1 MSRQKLE
8 SLGIDLPLL
17 PVTAVGSL
25 PKPNEVKEAR
35 KQNREGNLSDTE
47 LDDIARESTIEWIQ
61 KQEQIGVDVVVD
73 GEQYRG
79 DMATYFANNLEG
91 FEIGGLV
98 RSYGNR
104 YYRKPIVV
112 DEIHWTGPISV
123 DWWEFAQEQTDKPVK
138 GIITG
143 PYTMMDWSF
152 NEYYKDRAEV
162 ARAFA
167 DALREEV
174 KALIEAGCKIMQID
188 EPAGS
193 VRPEEIPLMI
203 ETMQRVTEGL
213 DAYFITHMCYGNFE
227 NIYPEMLDLAVDNID
242 LELSNS
248 KLDML
253 DVFEADPFSKDLSF
267 GAVDV
272 HDHRIEEAD
281 VVQSRIESALNVIP
295 EEQIWI
301 DPDCG
306 LKTRTVEE
314 AEDKLE
320 VIISAVEKLR
330 TARV

>member
-1 MSRQKLE
+1 MSREKLE

-17 PVTAVGSL
+17 PVTSVGSL
-25 PKPNEVKEAR
+25 PKPPELKEAR
-35 KQNREGNLSDTE
+35 KENREGDLSDSD
-47 LDDIARESTIEWIQ
+47 LDEIARESTIEWIR
-61 KQEQIGVDVVVD
+61 KQEQLGVDIVVD

-79 DMATYFANNLEG
+79 DMATYFANNLDG

-104 YYRKPIVV
+104 YYRKPIVI

-123 DWWEFAQEQTDKPVK
+123 DWWDFAQQQTEKPVK

-152 NEYYKDRAEV
+152 NEHYENRAQV

-174 KALIEAGCKIMQID
+174 KALIDAGCKIMQID

-203 ETMQRVTEGL
+203 EVMQRVTEGL

-253 DVFEADPFSKDLSF
+253 DVFEEDPFSKDLSF
-267 GAVDV
+267 GSVDV
-272 HDHRIEEAD
+272 HDHRIEEVD
-281 VVQSRIESALNVIP
+281 VVQDRIESALNVISDD
-295 EEQIWI
+295 QIWI

-314 AEDKLE
+314 AENKLE
-320 VIISAVEKLR
+320 VILSAVEQLR
-330 TARV
+330 TVRV